1 MITTALAATL
11 VAAYLTYMSI
21 KAKEIPDS
29 ISETAYIADNQWVFT
44 IGILSFIVLTWAS
57 LVQKCSPD
65 TEYLAFLTAAGLTS
79 VALSPDYKTKH
90 KIMHYG
96 GGILALIASQLLIY
110 LNGAANLLYTWLL
123 YPLTLLFSREN
134 WVFWAEIICV
144 ITIFL
149 FIS

>member
-1 MITTALAATL
+1 MITTAIAAVLAMLYLSYMTL
-11 VAAYLTYMSI
+11 

-29 ISETAYIADNQWVFT
+29 ISETAYIADNQAVFT
-44 IGILSFIVLTWAS
+44 IGILAFTALIWFS
-57 LVQKCSPD
+57 LIQKCSPD

-79 VALSPDYKTKH
+79 VAFSPDYKTDH

-110 LNGAANLLYTWLL
+110 FNHSANLLFTWLF
-123 YPLTLLFSREN
+123 YPVLVATSPKN
-134 WVFWAEIICV
+134 WVTWAEFICL

-149 FIS
+149 FIL